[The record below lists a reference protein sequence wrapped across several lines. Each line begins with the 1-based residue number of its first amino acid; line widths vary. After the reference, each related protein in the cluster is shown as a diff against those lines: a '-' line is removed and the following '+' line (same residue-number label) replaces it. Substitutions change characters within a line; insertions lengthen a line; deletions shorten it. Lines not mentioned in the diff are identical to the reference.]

1 MEVLDWL
8 TSLQYPS
15 MRSAMFSAVF
25 RSEQVMVRISVDP
38 ATLSCRHV
46 FSEAE
51 TAEDELVLVEEA
63 AVNKVWMD
71 CTWLK
76 SAR

>member
-1 MEVLDWL
+1 
-8 TSLQYPS
+8 

-38 ATLSCRHV
+38 ATFSWRQV
-46 FSEAE
+46 FSPPAE
-51 TAEDELVLVEEA
+51 LLLPPEEDELVVVA

-71 CTWLK
+71 WTWLK
-76 SAR
+76 SAK